1 MPSHSLKRGFQLT
14 EGDVEILTHVYQLR
28 LSTIDHLVALTGR
41 PRFALNRRLLKLT
54 ENKYLYCKRRRFEK
68 YVYTIN
74 RAAGSILVE
83 RGIASPEVVN
93 LRVRL
98 HELTDLFL
106 SHALM
111 LTDIHVVLKL
121 VSRESPIKL
130 VEWREGKE
138 LYESVTVYEAGERVK
153 LPVRPDAFFTLQ
165 DTRREGYDL
174 MGFFLEADRSTT
186 TNKRFQK
193 KIKGYSAYFEQGRYT
208 EKYGFKGARVV
219 TVTLTEARAVNL
231 CAASREVLPS
241 GNARFYYFTSTKHF
255 SFENPAQILDAIFIS
270 PKDFDTD
277 MRYSLTPPLPSSG

>member
-1 MPSHSLKRGFQLT
+1 MPSRSLKRGFQLT

-54 ENKYLYCKRRRFEK
+54 ENKYLYCKRRRFDK
-68 YVYTIN
+68 YIYTIN

-83 RGIASPEVVN
+83 RGVASLEVVN

-121 VSRESPIKL
+121 VSRESPIEL
-130 VEWREGKE
+130 VEWREGKG
-138 LYESVTVYEAGERVK
+138 LYESVTVHEAGEWVK

-165 DTRREGYDL
+165 DTSRPEERDP

-231 CAASREVLPS
+231 CVASREVLPS
-241 GNARFYYFTSTKHF
+241 KDAKFYYFASTKHF

-277 MRYSLTPPLPSSG
+277 MRYSLTPPLAK